1 MQSQNK
7 REGESE
13 NSHFLFAANVT
24 PPACVDS
31 VSFMVEQ
38 SCTFVQR
45 AVRVYLR
52 VQRYTTVTRG
62 PTLYGKVITSG
73 NRYVR
78 TPNESIIRKYF
89 RTFVRKYF
97 LPKVR
102 SKQAYKRVV
111 RTYLRRYVLPYFRN
125 TYFRK
130 YESTFVLSYFR
141 NNLLSSG
148 NNTSFRTTFVLSSG
162 NNTSFRTTTYEDT
175 FGSRYSCT

>member
-78 TPNESIIRKYF
+78 TPNESIEYGSTFVLPYF
-89 RTFVRKYF
+89 RTKV
-97 LPKVR
+97 LSSESTKVR
-102 SKQAYKRVV
+102 SKQAY
-111 RTYLRRYVLPYFRN
+111 
-125 TYFRK
+125 
-130 YESTFVLSYFR
+130 
-141 NNLLSSG
+141 
-148 NNTSFRTTFVLSSG
+148 
-162 NNTSFRTTTYEDT
+162 
-175 FGSRYSCT
+175 

>member
-78 TPNESIIRKYF
+78 TPNESIEYGSTFVLPYF
-89 RTFVRKYF
+89 RT
-97 LPKVR
+97 KVVVLSSESTKVLSYEA
-102 SKQAYKRVV
+102 SKLIKRVV
-111 RTYLRRYVLPYFRN
+111 VRTFEGTYFRN

-148 NNTSFRTTFVLSSG
+148 NNTSFRTTTTLY
-162 NNTSFRTTTYEDT
+162 TYFRT
-175 FGSRYSCT
+175 FFRK